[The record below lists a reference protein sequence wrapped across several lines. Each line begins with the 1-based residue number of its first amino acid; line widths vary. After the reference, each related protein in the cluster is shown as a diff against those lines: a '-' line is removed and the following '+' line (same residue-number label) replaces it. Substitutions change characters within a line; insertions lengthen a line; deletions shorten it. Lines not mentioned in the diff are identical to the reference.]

1 MDLNEI
7 NKRMYKSI
15 SDDDIEKY
23 MNTKKHVYRYGEL
36 NQLFNGIDDILPKP
50 NDYAILLIESKK
62 NVGHWVALT
71 RTDNIINWFDSYG
84 IKPGNELKWVSE
96 KENQELDNTKSD
108 ITDLLDDAINKGY
121 KVKYNT
127 RRYQSSDAEIATCG
141 RHSILWRQP
150 LGRGYPSTAWTTVIR
165 PSIPNR
171 FAPLRT
177 RRYPGAFFRD
187 A

>member
-141 RHSILWRQP
+141 RHSILFVLMSKYFNYDVDKYYQFMERIKKAFGLNADQIV
-150 LGRGYPSTAWTTVIR
+150 SMVIK
-165 PSIPNR
+165 
-171 FAPLRT
+171 
-177 RRYPGAFFRD
+177 
-187 A
+187 